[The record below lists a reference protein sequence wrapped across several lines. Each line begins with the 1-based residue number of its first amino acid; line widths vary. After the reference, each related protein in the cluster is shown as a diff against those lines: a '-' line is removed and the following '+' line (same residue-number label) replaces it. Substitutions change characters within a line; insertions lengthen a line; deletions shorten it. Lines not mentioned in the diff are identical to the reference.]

1 MKSLK
6 NHSPRKEKLERS
18 SNGHLNKD
26 RVVTGKELDQLE
38 ELNIKLDTLVVLLSE
53 KAVISERE
61 YTSNVMMRLH
71 EMSKAKSFEDLDE
84 EL

>member
-1 MKSLK
+1 MR

-18 SNGHLNKD
+18 SNGHLNKR
-26 RVVTGKELDQLE
+26 RVVTGKELDHLE
-38 ELNIKLDTLVVLLSE
+38 ELNIKLDTLVGLLSE

-71 EMSKAKSFEDLDE
+71 EISKAKSFEDLDE

>member
-1 MKSLK
+1 LNSLK
-6 NHSPRKEKLERS
+6 NHSPRKENLERS
-18 SNGHLNKD
+18 SSSHLNKG
-26 RVVTGKELDQLE
+26 RIVTGKELDQIE
-38 ELNIKLDTLVVLLSE
+38 ELNIKLDTLVGLLSE
-53 KAVISERE
+53 KGVISKRE

>member
-1 MKSLK
+1 MR

-26 RVVTGKELDQLE
+26 RVVTGKEPDQLE
-38 ELNIKLDTLVVLLSE
+38 EFNIKLDTLVGLLSE
-53 KAVISERE
+53 KGVISKRE

>member
-1 MKSLK
+1 MR

-38 ELNIKLDTLVVLLSE
+38 ELNIKLDTLVGLLSE
-53 KAVISERE
+53 KGVISRRE

>member
-1 MKSLK
+1 MSLK
-6 NHSPRKEKLERS
+6 NHSPRKEKPEHFSKR
-18 SNGHLNKD
+18 HLNKG

-38 ELNIKLDTLVVLLSE
+38 ELNIKLDTLIGLLSE
-53 KAVISERE
+53 KGIVSKRE

>member
-1 MKSLK
+1 LK
-6 NHSPRKEKLERS
+6 NHSPRKENLDHS
-18 SNGHLNKD
+18 SSGHLNKG

-38 ELNIKLDTLVVLLSE
+38 ELNIKLDTLVGLLSE
-53 KAVISERE
+53 KGVVSKRE
-61 YTSNVMMRLH
+61 YTSNLMMRLH

>member
-1 MKSLK
+1 MSLK
-6 NHSPRKEKLERS
+6 NHSPRKEKPEHS
-18 SNGHLNKD
+18 SKGHLNKG

-38 ELNIKLDTLVVLLSE
+38 ELNIKLDTLIGLLSE
-53 KAVISERE
+53 KGVVSKRE

>member
-1 MKSLK
+1 MR

-38 ELNIKLDTLVVLLSE
+38 ELNVKLDTLVGLLSE
-53 KAVISERE
+53 KGVISKRE

>member
-1 MKSLK
+1 MNSLK

-38 ELNIKLDTLVVLLSE
+38 ELNIKLDTLVGLLSE
-53 KAVISERE
+53 KGVISRRE

>member
-1 MKSLK
+1 MKLLK
-6 NHSPRKEKLERS
+6 NHSPRKENLERS
-18 SNGHLNKD
+18 SSGHLNKG

-38 ELNIKLDTLVVLLSE
+38 ELNIKLDTLVGLLSE
-53 KAVISERE
+53 KGVISKRE

>member
-1 MKSLK
+1 LNSLK
-6 NHSPRKEKLERS
+6 NHSPRKENLDHS
-18 SNGHLNKD
+18 SSGHLNKG

-38 ELNIKLDTLVVLLSE
+38 ELNIKLDTLVGLLSE
-53 KAVISERE
+53 KGVVSKRE
-61 YTSNVMMRLH
+61 YTSNLMMRLH

>member
-1 MKSLK
+1 LR

-18 SNGHLNKD
+18 SNGHLDKD

-38 ELNIKLDTLVVLLSE
+38 ELNIKLDTLVGLLSE
-53 KAVISERE
+53 KGVISRRE

>member
-1 MKSLK
+1 MR

-38 ELNIKLDTLVVLLSE
+38 ELNIKLETLVGLLSE
-53 KAVISERE
+53 KGVISKRE

>member
-1 MKSLK
+1 LR
-6 NHSPRKEKLERS
+6 NHSPRREKHERS

-38 ELNIKLDTLVVLLSE
+38 ELNIKLDTLVGLLSE
-53 KAVISERE
+53 KGVISKRE

>member
-1 MKSLK
+1 MKSLR

-38 ELNIKLDTLVVLLSE
+38 EFNIKLDTLVGLLSE
-53 KAVISERE
+53 KGVISKKE

>member
-1 MKSLK
+1 MR
-6 NHSPRKEKLERS
+6 NHFPRKEKLERS

-38 ELNIKLDTLVVLLSE
+38 ELNIKLDTLVGLLSE
-53 KAVISERE
+53 KGVISKRE

>member
-1 MKSLK
+1 MR

-38 ELNIKLDTLVVLLSE
+38 EFNIKLDTLVGLLSE
-53 KAVISERE
+53 KGVISKRE

>member
-1 MKSLK
+1 LK
-6 NHSPRKEKLERS
+6 NHSPRKENLDRS
-18 SNGHLNKD
+18 SSGHLKKG
-26 RVVTGKELDQLE
+26 RVVTGKELDHLE
-38 ELNIKLDTLVVLLSE
+38 ELNIKLDTLVGLLSE
-53 KAVISERE
+53 KGVVSKRE

>member
-6 NHSPRKEKLERS
+6 NHSPRKENLDRS
-18 SNGHLNKD
+18 SSDHLKKG

-38 ELNIKLDTLVVLLSE
+38 ELNIKLDTLVGLLSE
-53 KAVISERE
+53 KGVVSKRE

>member
-1 MKSLK
+1 LNSLK
-6 NHSPRKEKLERS
+6 NHSPRKENLGRS
-18 SNGHLNKD
+18 SSSHLNKG
-26 RVVTGKELDQLE
+26 RIVTGKELDQLE
-38 ELNIKLDTLVVLLSE
+38 ELNIKLDTLVGLLSE
-53 KAVISERE
+53 KGVVSKRE

>member
-1 MKSLK
+1 LKSLK
-6 NHSPRKEKLERS
+6 NHSPRKENLDRS
-18 SNGHLNKD
+18 SSGHLKKG
-26 RVVTGKELDQLE
+26 RVVTGKELDHLE
-38 ELNIKLDTLVVLLSE
+38 ELNIKLDTLVGLLSE
-53 KAVISERE
+53 KGVVSKRE

>member
-6 NHSPRKEKLERS
+6 NHSPRKENLERS
-18 SNGHLNKD
+18 SSGHLNKG

-38 ELNIKLDTLVVLLSE
+38 ELNIKLDTLVGLLSE
-53 KAVISERE
+53 KGVVSKRE

>member
-6 NHSPRKEKLERS
+6 NHSPRKENLEHS
-18 SNGHLNKD
+18 SSSHLNKG

-38 ELNIKLDTLVVLLSE
+38 ELNIKLDTLVGLLSE
-53 KAVISERE
+53 KGVISKRE

>member
-1 MKSLK
+1 MKLLK
-6 NHSPRKEKLERS
+6 NHSPRKENLERS
-18 SNGHLNKD
+18 SSSHLNKG

-38 ELNIKLDTLVVLLSE
+38 ELNIKLDTLVGLLSE
-53 KAVISERE
+53 KGVISKRE